1 MGAIFQIDIKNK
13 RERSKLSR
21 IAGIAK
27 KGYHRQLRYRP
38 IEEDEVG
45 GHLVRKYTGGWMY

>member
-21 IAGIAK
+21 IAGLAK
-27 KGYHRQLRYRP
+27 RGYHRQLRYRP
-38 IEEDEVG
+38 IEDDEVG